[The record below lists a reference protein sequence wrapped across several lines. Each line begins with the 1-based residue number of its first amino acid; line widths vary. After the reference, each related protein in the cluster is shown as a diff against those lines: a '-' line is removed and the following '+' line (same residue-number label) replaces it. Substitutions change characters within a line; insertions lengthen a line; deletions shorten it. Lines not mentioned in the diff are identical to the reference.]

1 MQTAIQTENLDFNKV
16 WLMFQETDKKFQET
30 DKKFQETDS
39 QQKENASQ
47 QKETDSYLKETAR
60 QLRETRSILDEKFQE
75 TDRILQKLTN
85 QMKISESR
93 WGRFVEALVEGSLVK
108 VLNEFGILVNRTL
121 TREKRLLDNDD
132 YEIDIIAKNGEEIVA
147 VEVKTTLGVSDVQ
160 DFLEKLD
167 LFKKAFPD
175 YKNNKLFGGIAYIQK
190 DSDADK
196 YAAKHGLIV
205 IKAVG
210 EGAKITNRKNFKPKS
225 W

>member
-1 MQTAIQTENLDFNKV
+1 MQTAIKTENLDFNKV
-16 WLMFQETDKKFQET
+16 WLMFQETRNILDEKFQET
-30 DKKFQETDS
+30 DKKFQETD
-39 QQKENASQ
+39 
-47 QKETDSYLKETAR
+47 
-60 QLRETRSILDEKFQE
+60 
-75 TDRILQKLTN
+75 RILRKLTK
-85 QMKISESR
+85 QMSISESR

-210 EGAKITNRKNFKPKS
+210 EGAKITNRKNFKPKC